1 VRGGMPTALMTPNKH
16 WMRSMMRLS
25 LVTAA
30 GLMLISVSGCAINT
44 GVPDPFCVIGPP
56 PVELIPDP
64 GEPHGWI
71 DDFLAVYNVTC

>member
-1 VRGGMPTALMTPNKH
+1 MNLKPHKILLPCAMI
-16 WMRSMMRLS
+16 
-25 LVTAA
+25 
-30 GLMLISVSGCAINT
+30 GLLCAGCAINT